1 MKETRRFEHAPD
13 SVYRARR
20 FAKEVLQDVSP
31 EVSDT
36 VALMVSELATNC
48 VRHTESGFELTIS
61 QTGAEIRVEATDCGE
76 GEPKLRTPALT
87 DTSGRGLQIV
97 DIFSTA
103 WGHESRGEGK
113 TVWFRLDPDTVTA
126 A

>member
-1 MKETRRFEHAPD
+1 MKETRRFEHRPD
-13 SVYRARR
+13 SVTRARR
-20 FAKEVLQDVSP
+20 FANAVLQDAPPVP
-31 EVSDT
+31 RDT

-48 VRHTESGFELTIS
+48 IRHTESGFELTIS
-61 QTGAEIRVEATDCGE
+61 QTGEEICVEVTDRGS
-76 GEPKLRTPALT
+76 GEPELRTPALT

-103 WGHESRGEGK
+103 WGHESRGGRK
-113 TVWFRLDPDTVTA
+113 TVWFRVSLEATTA